1 MRMQKGPSRSLFG
14 RWERPFR
21 GSSDGAG
28 RSAAGGLR
36 ALGEAVGE
44 ARNAHGAVLDGGVED
59 PLRAEDVDG
68 ALGAGDARVEEL
80 AGGEARGGVG
90 RQEDGDLG
98 KFGPLGL
105 VDRHGEGRVVRG
117 HERGRHAAVGVE
129 EDGAQ
134 VAVLVGEHDADVAV
148 EDAEDVV
155 VASDDDGTAGIV
167 PAVLGEGFEVC
178 AGERRPDLGLG
189 PGVDALDALRAA
201 ALGAQRPE
209 GLEDLPEGAARG
221 LQVVGLRLGARDDAH
236 VVDERGRV
244 AREAFLEPRGGGGRE
259 ALTVTGG
266 SPEGADGGFLVP
278 VDFDG
283 LVHEKMKDFVRL
295 ADCFTVEEESGST
308 GWRAIET
315 AKASKAL
322 PLIDEAASITPDDQP
337 SFTKVAYTIQKY
349 GDIIPV
355 SNELMEDN
363 TAGLMAYL
371 ARWFAPKVVLTEN
384 TLLLGLLKGLAAK
397 NILPGEEVKGI
408 KQALNKGLNTA
419 HSRRAVL
426 LTNQDG
432 YSHLDELADQNG
444 RGLLAPDPTQPDAY
458 RFKGRPIT
466 LMDNDLLPTRTVGT
480 SGETKGDYY
489 PLYIGDFK
497 SFGTLFRRK
506 ALEFA
511 STNVGGQAWRTDT
524 TEVRGIVRLDAQKTD
539 GEAALL
545 REIFLKAQA

>member
-1 MRMQKGPSRSLFG
+1 MERKIYDLKNQRAAHLETARIALDKGDMAAYQAAFNDAKKLGDEIESLQDLAAEQG
-14 RWERPFR
+14 RF
-21 GSSDGAG
+21 A
-28 RSAAGGLR
+28 
-36 ALGEAVGE
+36 
-44 ARNAHGAVLDGGVED
+44 
-59 PLRAEDVDG
+59 
-68 ALGAGDARVEEL
+68 
-80 AGGEARGGVG
+80 
-90 RQEDGDLG
+90 
-98 KFGPLGL
+98 
-105 VDRHGEGRVVRG
+105 
-117 HERGRHAAVGVE
+117 
-129 EDGAQ
+129 
-134 VAVLVGEHDADVAV
+134 
-148 EDAEDVV
+148 
-155 VASDDDGTAGIV
+155 DDDPGMVTRADALSARKEAG
-167 PAVLGEGFEVC
+167 ARM
-178 AGERRPDLGLG
+178 A
-189 PGVDALDALRAA
+189 ALDAARSGNEYANA
-201 ALGAQRPE
+201 WASALKNGMNPKN
-209 GLEDLPEGAARG
+209 ARG
-221 LQVVGLRLGARDDAH
+221 Q
-236 VVDERGRV
+236 
-244 AREAFLEPRGGGGRE
+244 EAYNPLFN
-259 ALTVTGG
+259 ALTATGG

-295 ADCFTVEEESGST
+295 ADYFTVEEVSGST

-322 PLIDEAASITPDDQP
+322 PLIDEAASITPNDQP

-432 YSHLDELADQNG
+432 YSHLDDLADQNG